1 MRRAP
6 HLGQVKIILCIF
18 LPLCF
23 PYLKYSAVLILSW
36 ILISPWI
43 WFKVETNFEYIF
55 RICKNILSS
64 VRGKG
69 ALFQR
74 VFKFCFEYKLYWYL
88 KGKETPILDR
98 LVFNK
103 VRHQFDWIPV
113 SWWYRF
119 SLLYGSCL
127 YLVLPFLIS
136 LQIKSLLG
144 GRINWLV
151 GAGAPLSGETQNF
164 IRVCLGTVI
173 VQVWEKGISNYYRAS
188 LTYQN
193 MEELASFIL
202 HSISRDMAS
211 LKVLLD
217 SCFRRILILKPIL

>member
-1 MRRAP
+1 MRRPP
-6 HLGQVKIILCIF
+6 HLGQVRIIFWIL
-18 LPLCF
+18 LPLCSSSF
-23 PYLKYSAVLILSW
+23 EIFRGFDLSWILILSW
-36 ILISPWI
+36 IWC
-43 WFKVETNFEYIF
+43 KVDTYYYYIY
-55 RICKNILSS
+55 RICKNILAS

-69 ALFQR
+69 VLFQR
-74 VFKFCFEYKLYWYL
+74 VFEFCFEYKLYWYL

-103 VRHQFDWIPV
+103 VRRQCDWIPV

-119 SLLYGSCL
+119 GID
-127 YLVLPFLIS
+127 LVFIWFCIVFTIE

-173 VQVWEKGISNYYRAS
+173 VQV
-188 LTYQN
+188 
-193 MEELASFIL
+193 
-202 HSISRDMAS
+202 
-211 LKVLLD
+211 
-217 SCFRRILILKPIL
+217 